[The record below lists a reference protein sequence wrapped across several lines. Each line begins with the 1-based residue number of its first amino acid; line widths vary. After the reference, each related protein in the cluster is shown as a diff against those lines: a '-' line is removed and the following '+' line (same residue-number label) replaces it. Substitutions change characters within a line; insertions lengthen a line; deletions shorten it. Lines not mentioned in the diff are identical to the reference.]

1 MVDLEAGN
9 VSLED
14 CGMLAIDFRVDRLL
28 SLYEIHQEVFSPVS
42 TVNTKQM
49 KTLVAIRTTE
59 MDEYR
64 KAAEDLKIFNSN
76 FDQVKISNNY
86 S

>member
-1 MVDLEAGN
+1 MVDLEAGD

-28 SLYEIHQEVFSPVS
+28 SLYEIHQEVFSPGS
-42 TVNTKQM
+42 TVNSKQM

-64 KAAEDLKIFNSN
+64 KAAEDLKIFKSN
-76 FDQVKISNNY
+76 FGQV
-86 S
+86 

>member
-1 MVDLEAGN
+1 
-9 VSLED
+9 
-14 CGMLAIDFRVDRLL
+14 MLTTESRVDRLL
-28 SLYEIHQEVFSPVS
+28 ALYEIHQEVFSPGS
-42 TVNTKQM
+42 TVNSKHM
-49 KTLVAIRTTE
+49 KTLIAIRTTE

-64 KAAEDLKIFNSN
+64 KAGQDLTAFKSN

>member
-1 MVDLEAGN
+1 MVDLEAGD

-14 CGMLAIDFRVDRLL
+14 CRMLTVDSRVDRLL
-28 SLYEIHQEVFSPVS
+28 SLYEIHQEVFSPGS
-42 TVNTKQM
+42 PVNSKQM

-64 KAAEDLKIFNSN
+64 KAAEDLKIFKSN
-76 FDQVKISNNY
+76 FGQV
-86 S
+86 